1 MTPEQALSQIEIAYA
16 ALAELQKVDWL
27 SSVHHKIPV
36 DIADAIHHTNEVW
49 ARLENSIPAL
59 QDKNSEQLHSQIFH

>member
-1 MTPEQALSQIEIAYA
+1 MKPEQALSQIEIAYA
-16 ALAELQKVDWL
+16 ALVELQKADWL

-49 ARLENSIPAL
+49 ARLEDFTNK
-59 QDKNSEQLHSQIFH
+59 DNNSEPHSKIFH